1 VFAFLQSAKYFT
13 KPVPIVFT
21 ICHIMVQQRTPFDY
35 KKLLST
41 AESIQHGW
49 LILCQRSALFI
60 LDGQLES
67 PAALDIVGLSS
78 VVLNISACIGSFVLL
93 GRLEEIPYRAVQ
105 DSKHP
110 LERNFVISQHR
121 IHAIGAL
128 RHWVVW
134 HWLCFTVGAY
144 CTFAQVLLYIW
155 SQESKGARISLTIL
169 AGFTAM
175 PLVALTLVPFANI
188 FRARGD
194 EDQISD
200 TDSMSSRAEAEGA
213 LRSPSF
219 PLSISTHLFPSIHT
233 PRRHPL
239 HRPSGAPPFHREWAP
254 VWGRR
259 IPMPTK
265 ANSKL
270 TSAGMLDK

>member
-1 VFAFLQSAKYFT
+1 
-13 KPVPIVFT
+13 
-21 ICHIMVQQRTPFDY
+21 MVQRPTSFDY
-35 KKLLST
+35 NKLPST
-41 AESIQHGW
+41 AESIRHGW
-49 LILCQRSALFI
+49 LISCQRSALFSGLFALISTILLVFFKI
-60 LDGQLES
+60 LDGQLGS

-93 GRLEEIPYRAVQ
+93 GHLEEIPYRAVQ

-110 LERNFVISQHR
+110 LERNFVISRHR

-175 PLVALTLVPFANI
+175 PLVAFTLVPFANI

-200 TDSMSSRAEAEGA
+200 TDSMSSRAEAQGA
-213 LRSPSF
+213 LRSPIF

-233 PRRHPL
+233 LPPRRHPL
-239 HRPSGAPPFHREWAP
+239 HRPSGTPPFHREWAP